1 MNAVELM
8 GVRIDVVTPEGFSAR
23 VEELLLGNAQSAVS
37 KINTEFLGRALDSAP
52 FRELLAQSD
61 LNIAD
66 GRGVL
71 WVGRY
76 LTLPISQHRVMRGMQ
91 AVVQMIGSG
100 LAIVFRSAFICYPL
114 PANIPGTEAF
124 HLMLEVAR
132 TTGRSVFIYGG
143 EETVLR
149 SAVEEIVST
158 YPDLRIA
165 GSLSGYG
172 HPDAEVVDAVNA
184 TDAALLV
191 VALGSPKQEY
201 WIAEN
206 LAKMPG
212 VRVAVGEG
220 GTLDFIAG
228 DAKLAPASMRRI
240 GLEWLW
246 RLVMNRS
253 KSETGSRARRVWN
266 AVPVFIA
273 RVVGYKIRNGA
284 TVLDGGR
291 R

>member
-1 MNAVELM
+1 MNSVELM
-8 GVRIDVVTPEGFSAR
+8 GVRVDVVTPGAFSAKI
-23 VEELLLGNAQSAVS
+23 EELLLGNAQNAVS
-37 KINTEFLGRALDSAP
+37 KVNTEFLSRALDSTA
-52 FRELLAQSD
+52 FSDVLAASA

-76 LTLPISQHRVMRGMQ
+76 LTLPITGNRFLRPVQ
-91 AVVQMIGSG
+91 AVLQMIASG
-100 LAIVFRSAFICYPL
+100 AAIVLRPSYICDPL

-124 HLMLEVAR
+124 HLMLEAAR
-132 TTGRSVFIYGG
+132 ATGRSVFIFGA
-143 EETVLR
+143 EEIVLR
-149 SAVEEIVST
+149 SAVAAISRT

-172 HPDAEVVDAVNA
+172 HEGTEVVQAVNA
-184 TDAALLV
+184 TDAALLI

-206 LAKMPG
+206 LAMMPG

-228 DAKLAPASMRRI
+228 DAKLAPATMRRM

-266 AVPVFIA
+266 AVPVFIT

-284 TVLDGGR
+284 TVLEGGSR
-291 R
+291 